1 MTEVKLNEKVEQ
13 IYEAFTA
20 QNEEMNTG
28 KGQAVNALYQSVRVV
43 ALLIEENCTSDE
55 MIQQVEAGLTQ
66 FGEDDEAT
74 TTVDE
79 QLCNGAYWLYK
90 MTAALAKLVNQDNIE
105 MIEEMVA
112 DYQEISDDTEG
123 VLQRT
128 VTWLYGS
135 VRMFGVLADEFEA
148 KTA

>member
-1 MTEVKLNEKVEQ
+1 
-13 IYEAFTA
+13 
-20 QNEEMNTG
+20 MNTG

-66 FGEDDEAT
+66 FAEDDEAT

-79 QLCNGAYWLYK
+79 QLCNGAYWLCK